1 MQRRQMRLGVF
12 VQTPGH
18 HVAGWRHPDAVAGGP
33 NLELMKH
40 IAATAER
47 GKFDMFFLGDGFAT
61 GYGEHPSTIGKFEPI
76 SLLSALA
83 MSTSRVGLAATAST
97 TYAEPY
103 HVARSF
109 ASLDHL
115 SGGRAGWNVVTT
127 AYAKSGAVFGRQHPP
142 HAERYA
148 MAEEFV
154 EACRLLWDSWD
165 DDAFIAD
172 KATGRFVRPGS
183 LQVPDFRGKYFA
195 VEGGLNVPRPPQGHP
210 VLIQA
215 GSSGPGQALAARIAD
230 VVFTAQNDRTE
241 AQAFYK
247 GLKAQLVQYGRPADS
262 ALVMPGVFPVIGRTE
277 AEAQAIFAELNRNID
292 TAQAFTV
299 LSDRLGTDMSVYPLD
314 GPVPALPETEHLKSR
329 AALLLEMARREK
341 LSLRQLFYRV
351 AAARGHLLLIG
362 NPVQIADV
370 LESWFRSGAA
380 DGFNVMPPF
389 FPGQFDD
396 FVDGVVPL
404 LQERG
409 LFRADYEG
417 STLREHLGLQR
428 PASVAHPELCWG
440 VGLISFLFR
449 QRRLVSFSCETTGAS
464 RNDRHLRDL
473 RLRLRPSV
481 AEDIAL
487 VAPPS
492 RRRRAPKATSI
503 RLAAAGRQADHTV
516 LLRLVV
522 NLWMRDVRRGKSQ
535 QSRSKFPANQAS
547 PLYTYIKVEEQQG
560 VAANNC
566 SGGKILWPLAFL
578 KSNGGTPSMA
588 AAPNEV
594 GCAAA
599 WTNYGSATLPAD
611 WRYR

>member
-1 MQRRQMRLGVF
+1 MQHRQMRLGVF

-18 HVAGWRHPDAVAGGP
+18 HVAGWRHPDAIAGGP
-33 NLELMKH
+33 NLALMKH

-61 GYGEHPSTIGKFEPI
+61 GYSEHPSTIGKFEPI

-83 MSTSRVGLAATAST
+83 MGTSRLGLAATAST

-115 SGGRAGWNVVTT
+115 SGGRAAWNVVTT

-172 KATGRFVRPGS
+172 KQAGRFVRPGS
-183 LQVPDFRGKYFA
+183 LHVPDFKGKYFT

-215 GSSGPGQALAARIAD
+215 GSSGPGRALATRIAD
-230 VVFTAQNDRTE
+230 VVFSAQNEVTE
-241 AQAFYK
+241 ARAFYT
-247 GLKAQLVQYGRPADS
+247 GLKAQVAESGRRPDDV
-262 ALVMPGVFPVIGRTE
+262 LIMPGVFPVIGRTE
-277 AEAQAIFAELNRNID
+277 QEAQAIFAELNEKID
-292 TAQAFTV
+292 TTQAFTV

-314 GPVPALPETEHLKSR
+314 APVPPLPETEHLKSR
-329 AALLLEMARREK
+329 AALLLEMARRER
-341 LSLRQLFYRV
+341 LSLRELYHRV

-362 NPVQIADV
+362 NPLQIADV

-396 FVDGVVPL
+396 FVEGVVPI

-417 STLREHLGLQR
+417 STLREHLGLER
-428 PASVAHPELCWG
+428 PAGRFTA
-440 VGLISFLFR
+440 
-449 QRRLVSFSCETTGAS
+449 VS
-464 RNDRHLRDL
+464 
-473 RLRLRPSV
+473 
-481 AEDIAL
+481 
-487 VAPPS
+487 
-492 RRRRAPKATSI
+492 
-503 RLAAAGRQADHTV
+503 
-516 LLRLVV
+516 
-522 NLWMRDVRRGKSQ
+522 
-535 QSRSKFPANQAS
+535 
-547 PLYTYIKVEEQQG
+547 
-560 VAANNC
+560 
-566 SGGKILWPLAFL
+566 
-578 KSNGGTPSMA
+578 
-588 AAPNEV
+588 
-594 GCAAA
+594 
-599 WTNYGSATLPAD
+599 
-611 WRYR
+611 

>member
-1 MQRRQMRLGVF
+1 MRLGVF

-18 HVAGWRHPDAVAGGP
+18 HVAGWRHPDAIAGGP
-33 NLELMKH
+33 NLALMKH

-83 MSTSRVGLAATAST
+83 MGTSRLGLAATAST

-115 SGGRAGWNVVTT
+115 SGGRAAWNVVTT

-172 KATGRFVRPGS
+172 KQAGRFVRPGS
-183 LQVPDFRGKYFA
+183 LHVPDFKGKYFT

-215 GSSGPGQALAARIAD
+215 GSSGPGRALATRIAD
-230 VVFTAQNDRTE
+230 VVFSAQNEVAE
-241 AQAFYK
+241 ARAFYT
-247 GLKAQLVQYGRPADS
+247 GLKAQVATSGRRPDDV
-262 ALVMPGVFPVIGRTE
+262 LIMPGVFPVIGRTE
-277 AEAQAIFAELNRNID
+277 QEAQAIFAELNEKID
-292 TAQAFTV
+292 TTQAFTV

-314 GPVPALPETEHLKSR
+314 APVPELPETEHLKSR
-329 AALLLEMARREK
+329 AALLLEMARRER
-341 LSLRQLFYRV
+341 LSLRDLFHRV

-362 NPVQIADV
+362 NPLQIADV

-396 FVDGVVPL
+396 FVERVVPI

-409 LFRADYEG
+409 LFRADYAG
-417 STLREHLGLQR
+417 TTLREHLGLKR
-428 PASVAHPELCWG
+428 PA
-440 VGLISFLFR
+440 
-449 QRRLVSFSCETTGAS
+449 RRFTA
-464 RNDRHLRDL
+464 
-473 RLRLRPSV
+473 
-481 AEDIAL
+481 
-487 VAPPS
+487 
-492 RRRRAPKATSI
+492 
-503 RLAAAGRQADHTV
+503 
-516 LLRLVV
+516 
-522 NLWMRDVRRGKSQ
+522 VR
-535 QSRSKFPANQAS
+535 
-547 PLYTYIKVEEQQG
+547 
-560 VAANNC
+560 
-566 SGGKILWPLAFL
+566 
-578 KSNGGTPSMA
+578 TP
-588 AAPNEV
+588 
-594 GCAAA
+594 
-599 WTNYGSATLPAD
+599 
-611 WRYR
+611 

>member
-1 MQRRQMRLGVF
+1 MQHRQMRLGVF

-18 HVAGWRHPDAVAGGP
+18 HVAGWRHPDAIAGGP
-33 NLELMKH
+33 NLALMKH

-61 GYGEHPSTIGKFEPI
+61 GYSEHPSTIGKFEPI

-83 MSTSRVGLAATAST
+83 MGTSRLGLAATAST

-115 SGGRAGWNVVTT
+115 SGGRAAWNVVTT

-172 KATGRFVRPGS
+172 KQAGRFVRPGS
-183 LQVPDFRGKYFA
+183 LHVPEFKGKYFT

-215 GSSGPGQALAARIAD
+215 GSSGPGRALATRIAD
-230 VVFTAQNDRTE
+230 VVFSAQNEMGE
-241 AQAFYK
+241 ARAFYT
-247 GLKAQLVQYGRPADS
+247 GLKTQVAESGRRPDDV
-262 ALVMPGVFPVIGRTE
+262 LIMPGVFPVIGRTE
-277 AEAQAIFAELNRNID
+277 REAQAIFAELNEKID
-292 TAQAFTV
+292 TTQAFTV

-314 GPVPALPETEHLKSR
+314 APVPPLPETEHLKSR
-329 AALLLEMARREK
+329 AALLLEMARRER
-341 LSLRQLFYRV
+341 LSLRELYHRV

-362 NPVQIADV
+362 NPLQIADV

-396 FVDGVVPL
+396 FVEGVVPI

-417 STLREHLGLQR
+417 STLREHLGLER
-428 PASVAHPELCWG
+428 PAGRFTA
-440 VGLISFLFR
+440 
-449 QRRLVSFSCETTGAS
+449 VS
-464 RNDRHLRDL
+464 
-473 RLRLRPSV
+473 
-481 AEDIAL
+481 
-487 VAPPS
+487 
-492 RRRRAPKATSI
+492 
-503 RLAAAGRQADHTV
+503 
-516 LLRLVV
+516 
-522 NLWMRDVRRGKSQ
+522 
-535 QSRSKFPANQAS
+535 
-547 PLYTYIKVEEQQG
+547 
-560 VAANNC
+560 
-566 SGGKILWPLAFL
+566 
-578 KSNGGTPSMA
+578 
-588 AAPNEV
+588 
-594 GCAAA
+594 
-599 WTNYGSATLPAD
+599 
-611 WRYR
+611 